1 MREREREKRERE
13 RGARARGGEE
23 GVSAWPRVWR
33 DSAPRE
39 LGPVVLGKGL
49 RTEPRAIS
57 PGPSAVER
65 SPSVGFLNLRT
76 SSGVYMAAGPVFSS
90 PSPLLA
96 RSHCPPGHQR
106 SGLWKP
112 TAIWDSRG
120 LPQNFRNIS
129 EERTTSSFTSAC
141 VLGTDGHNVV
151 IGRYNCLSLAT

>member
-1 MREREREKRERE
+1 M
-13 RGARARGGEE
+13 
-23 GVSAWPRVWR
+23 SAWPRVWR

-106 SGLWKP
+106 SGLWKRGQRP
-112 TAIWDSRG
+112 STPAGLQSTAPKFPKHFRGEDDVLVHECVRARYGRAQCGHRALQLPFFGYLTSGLKTSR
-120 LPQNFRNIS
+120 
-129 EERTTSSFTSAC
+129 SAID
-141 VLGTDGHNVV
+141 LT
-151 IGRYNCLSLAT
+151 R